1 MPLNR
6 VNTIIAGLSIA
17 GLVIGT
23 SAFTVSHTL
32 RHGNDRETGAPSGDL
47 AASGQRREGTRR
59 TVDAR
64 RSDRTVPDSGGTG
77 AGAYAPGRTAAADSS
92 AAERELLAADRSF
105 ARATSARGAEGWTS
119 WFLEGGG
126 MIGPGYRVQGL
137 AAVRDAMRA
146 AFARPG
152 YRIEWEPA
160 EAHPGPGSATGFTV
174 GSYRILTRE
183 SGGVAVVER
192 GRYVTLW
199 RRDEAGRWRVRLDVG
214 LPSPAGQ

>member
-1 MPLNR
+1 MPLSR
-6 VNTIIAGLSIA
+6 LTTIMAGLSIA
-17 GLVIGT
+17 GLVLGT
-23 SAFTVSHTL
+23 SAFAVSHTL
-32 RHGNDRETGAPSGDL
+32 RNGNDRQAGSPYGDS
-47 AASGQRREGTRR
+47 AASEQRRERTRR

-64 RSDRTVPDSGGTG
+64 RSDRTVSDPGRTHAHAD
-77 AGAYAPGRTAAADSS
+77 APGRRAAADTS

-119 WFLEGGG
+119 WFLEDGG
-126 MIGPGYRVQGL
+126 MIGPGYRVQGR

-152 YRIEWEPA
+152 YQIEWEPA

-174 GSYRILTRE
+174 GSYRILTGE

-214 LPSPAGQ
+214 LPSPAGE